1 MVSQLIFQQPWEVG
15 TGNIL
20 LTKKM
25 RSPNSEKTDEKCL
38 LNMGSMPGTLHIT
51 CEAVMVSIVQ
61 KSELGPRE
69 VKRLIQG

>member
-20 LTKKM
+20 HTKKM

-51 CEAVMVSIVQ
+51 SFN
-61 KSELGPRE
+61 LH
-69 VKRLIQG
+69 VKQSWCPLFRRTS